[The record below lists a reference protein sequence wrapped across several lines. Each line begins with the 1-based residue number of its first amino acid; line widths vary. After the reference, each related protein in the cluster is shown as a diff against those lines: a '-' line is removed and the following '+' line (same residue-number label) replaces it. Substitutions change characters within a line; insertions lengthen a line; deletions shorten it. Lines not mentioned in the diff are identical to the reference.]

1 MLSQTKAQELALFAN
16 DIRTECIKM
25 IGSLG
30 VGHVGGSFSIADVLA
45 CLYGGIMKV
54 DPNNPRWDERDKFV
68 LSKGHAGPALYAA
81 LALRGFFP
89 MDYLE
94 TLNRPG
100 TKLPSHVDRNLTPG
114 VDMTAGSLGQGISAA
129 VGMALANQI
138 QGRNSYVYSLIGD
151 GESEEGQVWEAIM
164 FAAAKKLDHFILFVD
179 FNGHQLDSYVSEISG
194 ISEYKTKFEA
204 FGWNAIDVENGNNV
218 EDIYEAILQA
228 QQAIDRPTAIILH
241 TVKGKGWKFAEEN
254 RMKNHN
260 PTVSPQQLE
269 EILSQLS
276 IRRQEI
282 MGGNE

>member
-218 EDIYEAILQA
+218 EDIYAAILQA